1 MTYTQIALAAAIGAV
16 ILDLFILRTR
26 VLKLGVWWVSYA
38 IVIGF
43 QFITNGTLTGFVGFA
58 MCLSAVVFWVYIGS
72 KGIQRVPVSNTSVGM
87 RERFKFLK

>member
-43 QFITNGTLTGFVGFA
+43 QFITNGTIMIQHRTK
-58 MCLSAVVFWVYIGS
+58 MERLSIWR
-72 KGIQRVPVSNTSVGM
+72 IQPFTDAI
-87 RERFKFLK
+87 L